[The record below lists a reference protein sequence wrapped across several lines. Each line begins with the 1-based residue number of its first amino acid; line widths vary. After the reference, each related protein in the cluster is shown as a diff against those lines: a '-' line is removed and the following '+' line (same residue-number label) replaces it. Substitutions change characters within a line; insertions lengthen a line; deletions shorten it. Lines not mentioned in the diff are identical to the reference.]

1 VDPPEIGTNNLSA
14 FSVAALL
21 SAIVDSSDDAIV
33 SKTLDGIIMSW
44 NRAAESMFGYTAA
57 EAIGRHITLIIPPER
72 HAEEEV
78 VLEHIRRGDKLDHFE
93 TIRQTKDGRRLN
105 ISLTVSPI
113 KDSQGRVIGASKSA
127 RDITEKKRME
137 RELQQQ
143 LELLEKEVR
152 AREKA
157 QATLA
162 EALSARDDFIAV
174 AAHEFRNP
182 LNVFVLT
189 LQLLHRVSRDAIGG
203 RQVQDL
209 VEKSR
214 IQLGRLSVL
223 VDRLLDVTR
232 IRTGTFELCREM
244 LDLSGL
250 IREVVTRFA
259 GEPSP
264 VPILLDLE
272 PAIVGYWDRI
282 RIDQAL
288 TNLLSN
294 AIKYGKQKPIS
305 VRAHLKDNYAVIRVW
320 DQGIGIPPEKL
331 ELIFERFERAG
342 GRSGNEGL
350 GLGLWITK
358 QIVEAHGGRIVAE
371 SKPGEG
377 SVFTMSLP
385 VDARLEAA
393 GEGL

>member
-1 VDPPEIGTNNLSA
+1 
-14 FSVAALL
+14 
-21 SAIVDSSDDAIV
+21 
-33 SKTLDGIIMSW
+33 M
-44 NRAAESMFGYTAA
+44 
-57 EAIGRHITLIIPPER
+57 
-72 HAEEEV
+72 
-78 VLEHIRRGDKLDHFE
+78 
-93 TIRQTKDGRRLN
+93 
-105 ISLTVSPI
+105 
-113 KDSQGRVIGASKSA
+113 
-127 RDITEKKRME
+127 
-137 RELQQQ
+137 
-143 LELLEKEVR
+143 
-152 AREKA
+152 
-157 QATLA
+157 
-162 EALSARDDFIAV
+162 
-174 AAHEFRNP
+174 
-182 LNVFVLT
+182 
-189 LQLLHRVSRDAIGG
+189 
-203 RQVQDL
+203 
-209 VEKSR
+209 
-214 IQLGRLSVL
+214 
-223 VDRLLDVTR
+223 LDVTR